1 MRRSV
6 IDVNILAYFTS
17 LVHLFLTSE
26 VLLPLIKTHILLVIL
41 LVKKKKMIYL
51 AHENGHVKSKKTQN
65 SPD

>member
-41 LVKKKKMIYL
+41 LVKKKKKIYL

>member
-41 LVKKKKMIYL
+41 LVKKKKRYIWHMRM
-51 AHENGHVKSKKTQN
+51 VM
-65 SPD
+65 